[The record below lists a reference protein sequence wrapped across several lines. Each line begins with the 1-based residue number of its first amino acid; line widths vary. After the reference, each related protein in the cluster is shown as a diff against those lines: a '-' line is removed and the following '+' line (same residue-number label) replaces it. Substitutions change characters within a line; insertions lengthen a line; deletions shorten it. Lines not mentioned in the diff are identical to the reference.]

1 MPLLRLEVYI
11 RCSPLINAPC
21 LTDPPPPRIIR
32 WHLEQCR
39 VQSSFFF
46 LIVKWVLT
54 AWSRLSADVI
64 AKSLKLNLTVNA
76 SELRFSDSLL
86 QERPTLWSGIG
97 GATSSTL
104 RIGPYWMNPS
114 SKPFPWRYTDSNIKE
129 ANDANVVDL
138 DDNDQI
144 NIELWTSLGF
154 AIVQITEVRNS
165 QFLFSI
171 LLREQTMSLALLFH
185 WGCYLSEINASL

>member
-1 MPLLRLEVYI
+1 MLPSNKCPMSNRPPKNHQMTSWTISSSKLFNLLNCQMGI
-11 RCSPLINAPC
+11 
-21 LTDPPPPRIIR
+21 D
-32 WHLEQCR
+32 HL
-39 VQSSFFF
+39 V
-46 LIVKWVLT
+46 T
-54 AWSRLSADVI
+54 AL
-64 AKSLKLNLTVNA
+64 AKSFKLNLAVNA

-97 GATSSTL
+97 GATRSTL
-104 RIGPYWMNPS
+104 HIGPHWMNPS

-129 ANDANVVDL
+129 ANDANVVDP

-154 AIVQITEVRNS
+154 AIVQITEVCNS

-171 LLREQTMSLALLFH
+171 LPHKQTMSLALLFH
-185 WGCYLSEINASL
+185 WGCYSLSEINASL

>member
-1 MPLLRLEVYI
+1 MLPSNKCPMSNRPPSPKNHQMTSWTMSSSKLFLLLNCQMGIDRLVTALCRCDCKVFEV
-11 RCSPLINAPC
+11 
-21 LTDPPPPRIIR
+21 
-32 WHLEQCR
+32 
-39 VQSSFFF
+39 
-46 LIVKWVLT
+46 
-54 AWSRLSADVI
+54 
-64 AKSLKLNLTVNA
+64 KSDSYA